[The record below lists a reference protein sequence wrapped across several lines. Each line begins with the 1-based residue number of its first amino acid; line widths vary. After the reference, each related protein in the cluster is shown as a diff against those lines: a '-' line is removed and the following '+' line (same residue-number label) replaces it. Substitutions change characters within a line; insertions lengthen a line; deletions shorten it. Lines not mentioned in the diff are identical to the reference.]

1 MVSWLILK
9 SFLLEGMLTV
19 VVAIAAFWLVW
30 DDPKSATFLTER
42 EKDILLT
49 SLSYTAAGRTTD
61 TQTSNELSSHWN
73 QVKAAIFDWQ
83 VRSAHLPDQL

>member
-1 MVSWLILK
+1 MVPRLISK

-30 DDPKSATFLTER
+30 DNPKTATFLTER
-42 EKDILLT
+42 EKDILLA
-49 SLSYTAAGRTTD
+49 SLSYTAAGSTTD
-61 TQTSNELSSHWN
+61 TQTSNEHSSHWK

-83 VRSAHLPDQL
+83 VCICSFS